1 MNETSPNRPAQEGS
15 VILKPDIQRLS
26 GQLIRLAEQSEDRKQ
41 LLLDFLQLSIGLINA
56 AGAIFYRNDGEAPV
70 AECELLSRQ
79 ALSWSANLPSL
90 LEDSAKHA
98 LSHGRAQHS
107 RLAEYPAAQI
117 ISCPTGEPGRL
128 SGCLSLV
135 VLTVEQ
141 PIDSFLA
148 ISQLLTAL
156 LSLLLKEDKPADSQQ
171 HRTFLLLSAIT
182 AHVLETGN
190 QQEALVQLNTQL
202 RNWAGSDEL
211 AIGIAT
217 ASGRIVLSSLSH
229 VTSVDQR
236 TEQSRAFT
244 KALTECTIQ
253 KEMLCYPAA
262 EDSTINSSPVLK
274 DLLNFSENNQVVA
287 VPFPDTKG
295 NIIGAALFLWTK
307 TANRTN
313 ILKSLETGKH
323 LMAACLTAL
332 QDKSSF
338 RITSAISNQGHHRRS
353 KLRTSLLSIG
363 IVLLLVAISFTPVS
377 FRLSTDCLAQ
387 PTSIRFIVSRFDGI
401 MQEVLVQPGD
411 EVRNGDVLARLDGRD
426 NEFARAALA
435 AERNKARKTRDHHL
449 ASGNT
454 AAAQIAGLEE
464 QRLEQQLSLLREKQ
478 NHLTLSSPVDGIIL
492 TGDMKRIEG
501 SPVGRGQTLFEV
513 SPLKAMIVEL
523 AVREGHI
530 SFVDPGMEVTV
541 RFDAFPNTTWHGTIE
556 KIRPKSMTRDNRNV
570 FIAELEFNNP
580 DGRLRPGM
588 QGKAKIN
595 AGTKPLGWILFR
607 KPWYTLLWL
616 KDFLF

>member
-1 MNETSPNRPAQEGS
+1 MNETSPNRPAQGGS

-26 GQLIRLAEQSEDRKQ
+26 GQFIRLAEKTENRKQ
-41 LLLDFLQLSIGLINA
+41 LILDFLQLSIGLINA

-79 ALSWSANLPSL
+79 ALAWSGNLPSL
-90 LEDSAKHA
+90 LEASAKHA
-98 LSHGRAQHS
+98 LGSGSAQHS

-117 ISCPTGEPGRL
+117 ISCPTAERGRF

-135 VLTVEQ
+135 VLTAEQ
-141 PIDSFLA
+141 PIESFLA

-156 LSLLLKEDKPADSQQ
+156 LSFLLKEDNPKESTLHSTLHQ
-171 HRTFLLLSAIT
+171 LSALT
-182 AHVLETGN
+182 VHVLETGN

-202 RNWAGSDEL
+202 RSWAGSDEV

-236 TEQSRAFT
+236 TEQSRALT
-244 KALTECTIQ
+244 KALTECTNQ

-262 EDSTINSSPVLK
+262 DDSAVHSSPILK

-295 NIIGAALFLWTK
+295 NIIGAALFFWT
-307 TANRTN
+307 TAGDRTN
-313 ILKSLETGKH
+313 NLKSLEAGKH
-323 LMAACLTAL
+323 LLAACLTAI

-338 RITSAISNQGHHRRS
+338 RITSGTSNQRQGKRS
-353 KLRTSLLSIG
+353 GLRTSLLSIG
-363 IVLLLVAISFTPVS
+363 FVLLLVAISFIPVP
-377 FRLSTDCLAQ
+377 FRLSTDCLVQ
-387 PTSIRFIVSRFDGI
+387 PISIRFIVSRFDGI
-401 MQEVLVQPGD
+401 LQDVLVQPGD
-411 EVRNGDVLARLDGRD
+411 EIRDGDVLARLDGRD
-426 NEFARAALA
+426 NELDQAALA

-464 QRLEQQLSLLREKQ
+464 QRLEQQLSLLQEKQ
-478 NHLTLSSPVDGIIL
+478 NHLTLSSPIDGIIL

-523 AVREGHI
+523 AVREDHI
-530 SFVDPGMEVTV
+530 SFVDRGMEVTV
-541 RFDAFPNTTWHGTIE
+541 RFDAYPNTTWNGKIE
-556 KIRPKSMTRDNRNV
+556 KINPKSMIRDNRNV

-588 QGKAKIN
+588 QGKAKID
-595 AGTKPLGWILFR
+595 AATKPLGWILFR